1 VAELN
6 VLQTRL
12 GYQFQDEQLLKLA
25 LTHPSIAHEQDT
37 PTPHNQ
43 RLEFLGDSV
52 LGLVLSRDLYEK
64 FPEADEGS
72 LTKSRARLVN
82 SSALHT
88 HACALNLGEYLILSR
103 GEELTGGRERPS
115 TLADAYEALLGA
127 VFLDAGFDAAREI
140 ILREFNGDFSSLGET
155 PGIDNPKGELQEL
168 LQVRSARAPQYQIVS
183 VTGPD
188 HDRHFECAVF
198 HEESELARGSGR
210 SKKAAESDAALNALK
225 QLHETENRP

>member
-1 VAELN
+1 VPELT

-12 GYQFQDEQLLKLA
+12 GYQFQNEQLLKLA

-43 RLEFLGDSV
+43 RLEFLGDSI

-64 FPEADEGS
+64 FPDADEGL
-72 LTKSRARLVN
+72 LTKSRAKLVN

-88 HACALNLGEYLILSR
+88 HACALNLGDYLILSR

-127 VFLDAGFDAAREI
+127 VFLDAGFEATREI
-140 ILREFNGDFSSLGET
+140 ILREFSDDFSTLGE
-155 PGIDNPKGELQEL
+155 PAGIDNPKGELQEL
-168 LQVRSARAPQYQIVS
+168 LQTRSTKAPQYHILS

-188 HDRHFECAVF
+188 HDRQFACAVF
-198 HEESELARGSGR
+198 HEDRELARGSGR

-225 QLHETENRP
+225 HLQEAENRP

>member
-1 VAELN
+1 VSELN

-43 RLEFLGDSV
+43 RLEFLGDSI

-88 HACALNLGEYLILSR
+88 HACTLNLGEYLILSR

-140 ILREFNGDFSSLGET
+140 ILREFNDDFSSLGET

-168 LQVRSARAPQYQIVS
+168 LQVRSAKAPQYQIIS

-198 HEESELARGSGR
+198 HEDCELARGSGR

-225 QLHETENRP
+225 QLRETEKRP